1 MDKGALTDV
10 LEVVLTRVHA
20 VSIATRDVSIAT
32 PEGHHV
38 LTEIREGMINQDLA
52 EEIVLPV
59 LEMQPEFK
67 DKAPMIN
74 SGAGLSG
81 FQSQFVASML
91 VREARGRKSAKAAVA
106 WLEKVL
112 GTDSAAG
119 LAIQTLWGIA
129 PTQRISISEGVDL
142 LPLES
147 LPPSRQKDQCTDDHW
162 SPTARR
168 LPLPPFAWKPP
179 TAALV
184 AKTEVRPFL
193 IDAPTEK
200 NSKDNNVREAYP
212 PLEDIRLC
220 LALEGPSIII
230 AGVSWFQYVDPDLE
244 AAILFE
250 GSTSYTNREVLPLH
264 IPEDSLVVATD
275 VQAIVRAYMAL
286 KPVVRNR
293 LRIALEHLH
302 QALIRSDP
310 FASTLEIA
318 IALEAL
324 LIDSSGEHTFKLA
337 YRAALLVSE
346 DVEERIATRAII
358 TAAYDMRSK
367 LMHGGPRSGTVKVIK
382 GQKKEPVEEVA
393 SRASKITALV
403 IKRIIMEGGPPEWNQ
418 FELSDGKT
426 WKH

>member
-20 VSIATRDVSIAT
+20 VSSATHDVSIAT

-74 SGAGLSG
+74 SGTGLSG

-147 LPPSRQKDQCTDDHW
+147 LPPSRQKDRCTDDHW
-162 SPTARR
+162 PPTARR

-193 IDAPTEK
+193 IDASTEK

-230 AGVSWFQYVDPDLE
+230 TGLSWFQYVDPDLE
-244 AAILFE
+244 AAILGE
-250 GSTSYTNREVLPLH
+250 GSTSYINREVLPLY
-264 IPEDSLVVATD
+264 ISADSPVVAID
-275 VQAIVRAYMAL
+275 VQAIVREYMAL
-286 KPVVRNR
+286 KPAIRNR
-293 LRIALEHLH
+293 LRIALEHLQ

-310 FASTLEIA
+310 FARTLEIA

-337 YRAALLVSE
+337 YRAALLVSD
-346 DVEERIATRAII
+346 DVDERIATRAVI
-358 TAAYDMRSK
+358 TAAYVMRSS
-367 LMHGGPRSGTVKVIK
+367 LMHGGRRSGTVKVI
-382 GQKKEPVEEVA
+382 GQEKEPVKEVA
-393 SRASKITALV
+393 SKAAKITALV
-403 IKRIIMEGGPPEWNQ
+403 IKRIIMEGGLPEWNQ